1 MRFLASNK
9 YVYAFSKKKT
19 KTKNKYLKVLDY
31 FENKKGSFFI
41 ILISKNLYL
50 FQHFQQNFSFI
61 QRPLS

>member
-31 FENKKGSFFI
+31 FEKNSFFLFPKTCVYCNI
-41 ILISKNLYL
+41 FNKILHL
-50 FQHFQQNFSFI
+50 FEDH
-61 QRPLS
+61 